1 MLILMH
7 TSGLSEKFYK
17 VFKITFIVSLLKSF
31 YTENDISQI
40 LAKISYFILRMISVK
55 YQPKTNIIKRF
66 IFLTANKCPNT
77 KFFLVHIFPY
87 SVRIWTLL
95 SQCLLLIE
103 AAFKY
108 PQKLLNHQDQQQ
120 SIALWDADVTRITF
134 FKANLSHYSRK
145 TKSKIKWSFF
155 FPSKALTFIKREI
168 TGMQS
173 NINFRCFELAQRAHT
188 CSKSTIKTLTLNLYK
203 SPNH

>member
-77 KFFLVHIFPY
+77 EFFLVHIFPY
-87 SVRIWTLL
+87 SVRIWTVL

-103 AAFKY
+103 TAFISTKIVKPLGLVAKY
-108 PQKLLNHQDQQQ
+108 RTMGRRCYQDNILQGQ
-120 SIALWDADVTRITF
+120 L
-134 FKANLSHYSRK
+134 
-145 TKSKIKWSFF
+145 KSLFQ
-155 FPSKALTFIKREI
+155 E
-168 TGMQS
+168 
-173 NINFRCFELAQRAHT
+173 N
-188 CSKSTIKTLTLNLYK
+188 
-203 SPNH
+203 